1 MKFFEEIGR
10 YVLLMGSMFTKP
22 EKLSMYWKETMR
34 QIYDIGVGSL
44 GIIAIVSTFVG
55 GITATQFTYQLEDIP
70 FIPMWWMGL
79 IVRESMVLEMAPTIT
94 ALLIAG
100 KVGSNM
106 ASELGTM
113 RISEQIDALEIMGVS
128 TPAYLIGPK
137 IIASI
142 FVMPILII
150 IALALGIVG
159 GWLAGLA
166 GGFFSTMEY
175 KRGLQ
180 DGVEN
185 YELII
190 MLLKAVVFGFLI
202 SSVSCFH
209 GFYVRGGA
217 LEIGA
222 ASTRAVV
229 QSSIMIIVANF
240 LIAFLFL

>member
-1 MKFFEEIGR
+1 
-10 YVLLMGSMFTKP
+10 
-22 EKLSMYWKETMR
+22 
-34 QIYDIGVGSL
+34 
-44 GIIAIVSTFVG
+44 
-55 GITATQFTYQLEDIP
+55 
-70 FIPMWWMGL
+70 
-79 IVRESMVLEMAPTIT
+79 
-94 ALLIAG
+94 
-100 KVGSNM
+100 M

>member
-1 MKFFEEIGR
+1 
-10 YVLLMGSMFTKP
+10 
-22 EKLSMYWKETMR
+22 MYWKETIR
-34 QIYDIGVGSL
+34 QIHDVGVGSV

-137 IIASI
+137 IIATV
-142 FVMPILII
+142 FVMPILVT
-150 IALALGIVG
+150 IALFLGIVG
-159 GWLAGLA
+159 GWLSGIAGD
-166 GGFFSTMEY
+166 FFTTMEY

-185 YELII
+185 FDLII
-190 MLLKAVVFGFLI
+190 MLVKALVFGFII
-202 SSVSCFH
+202 SSVSCFQ
-209 GFYVRGGA
+209 GFFVRGGA
-217 LEIGA
+217 LEIGE

-229 QSSIMIIVANF
+229 LSSILVIVANF